1 MKCFTI
7 YQKAD
12 RWLTRWLS
20 GSIFTWQQILRMTVP
35 YVLDSLSIMLI
46 GMLITALIS
55 KNGETSVAAVSLV
68 GPITNLVVCMFN
80 GIGAGGTVVV
90 AQCCGT
96 KDPEQVSKA
105 SGQVIW
111 LTVLIGIVSCL
122 PMLIFPRVVLLALY
136 PAAEP
141 AVLDKASVYLA
152 GSAWSILPF
161 TVYTAIYSVLRGIG
175 ESKKCLFL
183 SVVINVAYLVFSVV
197 FLNWLNLDI
206 QGSVYALVLARV
218 LGALAAAVVLF
229 FWRPPIAFTLRRLF
243 AFDRKLLRSTL
254 KVSIPF
260 GMEQIFSTCGNIV
273 AGVYVVQLGTTAIAT
288 NSIANSLLGVLTAA
302 ASSAGNLAVTVVGRC
317 VGAGERQEAKR
328 YGRSTVMISLLLL
341 ALTAAVFYPA
351 LPLLLRQYNPTP
363 EIYQMSVRV
372 LLISLPVLL
381 VFWPISNTMPYTL
394 RAAGDTMFPSVFS
407 LAVMW
412 CVNIGLGYLLS
423 VHLGLG
429 LIGVWMSTWLSWTVR
444 TLGFAL
450 RFRGKNWIR
459 KAALSGKS

>member
-273 AGVYVVQLGTTAIAT
+273 AGVYMVHLGTTAIAT

-351 LPLLLRQYNPTP
+351 SP
-363 EIYQMSVRV
+363 
-372 LLISLPVLL
+372 
-381 VFWPISNTMPYTL
+381 
-394 RAAGDTMFPSVFS
+394 G
-407 LAVMW
+407 
-412 CVNIGLGYLLS
+412 CCCG
-423 VHLGLG
+423 
-429 LIGVWMSTWLSWTVR
+429 STIPRRRFTGCLC
-444 TLGFAL
+444 GFC
-450 RFRGKNWIR
+450 
-459 KAALSGKS
+459 